1 MDTLHPHAMRPGER
15 GPFALTVLN
24 SSGKNVSVVD
34 TVVAKAMQQLLGTA
48 QLSKGSVLK
57 IVGLQN
63 RL

>member
-1 MDTLHPHAMRPGER
+1 MRPGER